1 MYYVYILRCRDGT
14 LYTGSTPDLQ
24 RRLAAHMAG
33 AGAKYTRAHPPLGI
47 AAVWVTTEKSD
58 ALRLEYAVKKRLDRA
73 QKLELI
79 ARPEALAERWPE
91 LAALFE
97 RVAEEENHG

>member
-24 RRLAAHMAG
+24 RRLAAH
-33 AGAKYTRAHPPLGI
+33 I
-47 AAVWVTTEKSD
+47 AAAWVTAEKSD